1 MRLASR
7 SFSASKGQLSCQ
19 IGRTSCDAMGSRFC
33 SLCNEA
39 TDIERD
45 MEPNVAVLTFVL
57 LTASSSLKPKRSCTG
72 SPADQPVSML
82 ALKLPAGSALDVNG
96 SHLAG
101 DDALDMIVPVNHDKM
116 PQAHGPKHCVSALNG
131 ERLLD

>member
-1 MRLASR
+1 M
-7 SFSASKGQLSCQ
+7 
-19 IGRTSCDAMGSRFC
+19 
-33 SLCNEA
+33 
-39 TDIERD
+39 ERD

-72 SPADQPVSML
+72 IFADQPVYML
-82 ALKLPAGSALDVNG
+82 AVKLPAGSALDMNG

-101 DDALDMIVPVNHDKM
+101 DDALDMIVPVDHDKM

-131 ERLLD
+131 KGFLDCDCTAIDVGPQVNGFCKDGVVTSRQPIH